1 MSESL
6 PLTAEAAVSARD
18 GELRAFLLR
27 FIGLTLLSGVTIGMN
42 KVLAT
47 LLGLHLHVSNFQL
60 AAISSAETL
69 AMALGTIPAGY
80 ILSRGNPKHLYA
92 GVSLSLALAFCVLPW
107 LPGWQWVALLMFL
120 VGLCISLRIV
130 AMSTVFL
137 VRLPELGQ
145 GKAGWYKGTL
155 ILGMQFLG
163 PLCGNYLIAQL
174 GLKAGFLIS
183 ALMFAILAVLGW
195 HVLPNNTLPNNTLPS
210 NTAPRKPAGQA
221 SLPGAASL
229 RELLR
234 LPIVRVTYLFEILAS
249 FTASSVG
256 VFSILLA
263 IRVLH
268 WPAHHAV
275 WLMAVQGLSCVLVL
289 LFLGRFV
296 LASRHREQLYGGAH
310 LAIMAALLILGLW
323 PDSIAYLA
331 ASVLLG
337 LGLGVNNLVNTD
349 NIARAPVDKARVSAH
364 LTLFGMVGG
373 TAGALAAGRLA
384 DLTGLRNV
392 FLIWLLPWL
401 AAWLAFHGSRWL
413 RRPPP
418 AVSSLAPTTESAP

>member
-1 MSESL
+1 VSESL
-6 PLTAEAAVSARD
+6 PFQPDAAASARE

-195 HVLPNNTLPNNTLPS
+195 QVLPD
-210 NTAPRKPAGQA
+210 NTAPRKQAGQGA
-221 SLPGAASL
+221 LPGAASL

-268 WPAHHAV
+268 WPAHHSV

-296 LASRHREQLYGGAH
+296 LASRYREQLYGGAH

-323 PDSIAYLA
+323 PSSIAYLL

-373 TAGALAAGRLA
+373 TAGALAAGHLA
-384 DLTGLRNV
+384 DVTGLRNV
-392 FLIWLLPWL
+392 FLIWLAPWL
-401 AAWLAFHGSRWL
+401 AAWLCFHGSRWL
-413 RRPPP
+413 RRAPP
-418 AVSSLAPTTESAP
+418 AAIPSLAPTAESTP

>member
-1 MSESL
+1 VSESL
-6 PLTAEAAVSARD
+6 PFQPDAAVSARE

-183 ALMFAILAVLGW
+183 ALMFAMLAVLGW
-195 HVLPNNTLPNNTLPS
+195 HVLPNNTWPD
-210 NTAPRKPAGQA
+210 NTAPRKLGGHAA
-221 SLPGAASL
+221 IPGAASL

-234 LPIVRVTYLFEILAS
+234 LPVVRSTYLFEILAS

-268 WPAHHAV
+268 WPAQHSV
-275 WLMAVQGLSCVLVL
+275 WLMAVQGLSCV
-289 LFLGRFV
+289 
-296 LASRHREQLYGGAH
+296 AGA
-310 LAIMAALLILGLW
+310 AVPGALRAGQPVPRATVW
-323 PDSIAYLA
+323 R
-331 ASVLLG
+331 
-337 LGLGVNNLVNTD
+337 
-349 NIARAPVDKARVSAH
+349 RAPGH
-364 LTLFGMVGG
+364 H
-373 TAGALAAGRLA
+373 GRLA
-384 DLTGLRNV
+384 DPGPVALQHC
-392 FLIWLLPWL
+392 LPGRVR
-401 AAWLAFHGSRWL
+401 AAGPGPGR
-413 RRPPP
+413 
-418 AVSSLAPTTESAP
+418 E

>member
-6 PLTAEAAVSARD
+6 PFRPDAAATARD

-195 HVLPNNTLPNNTLPS
+195 HVLPNNTLPS

-268 WPAHHAV
+268 WSAHHAV

-289 LFLGRFV
+289 LFLGRLV

-392 FLIWLLPWL
+392 FLIWLFPWL

-413 RRPPP
+413 RRTPP

>member
-6 PLTAEAAVSARD
+6 PFQPDTAVSARE

-195 HVLPNNTLPNNTLPS
+195 HVLPNNTLPD
-210 NTAPRKPAGQA
+210 NTAPRQQGSAT

-234 LPIVRVTYLFEILAS
+234 LPVVRSTYLFEILAS

-268 WPAHHAV
+268 WPAHHSV

-296 LASRHREQLYGGAH
+296 LASPYREQLYGGAH

-323 PDSIAYLA
+323 PSSIAYLG

-392 FLIWLLPWL
+392 FLIWLAPWL
-401 AAWLAFHGSRWL
+401 AAWLVFHGSRWL
-413 RRPPP
+413 RRAPP
-418 AVSSLAPTTESAP
+418 AAIPSLAPTAESAP

>member
-6 PLTAEAAVSARD
+6 PLTVDAAISARE

-80 ILSRGNPKHLYA
+80 ILSRGNPRHLYA
-92 GVSLSLALAFCVLPW
+92 CVSLSLALAFCVLPW

-195 HVLPNNTLPNNTLPS
+195 HVLPNNTLPSSTS
-210 NTAPRKPAGQA
+210 PRKHAAHAGV
-221 SLPGAASL
+221 PGAASL
-229 RELLR
+229 GELLC
-234 LPIVRVTYLFEILAS
+234 LPIVRTTYLFEILAS

-296 LASRHREQLYGGAH
+296 LASRYRAQLYAGAH

-323 PDSIAYLA
+323 PSSIAYLA

-392 FLIWLLPWL
+392 FLIWLAPWL
-401 AAWLAFHGSRWL
+401 AAWLVFHCSRWL
-413 RRPPP
+413 RRAPPA
-418 AVSSLAPTTESAP
+418 AVSSLAPTSESAP

>member
-6 PLTAEAAVSARD
+6 PLTVDAAISARE

-80 ILSRGNPKHLYA
+80 ILSRGNPRHLYA
-92 GVSLSLALAFCVLPW
+92 CVSLSLALAFCVLPW

-195 HVLPNNTLPNNTLPS
+195 HVLPNSTLPS
-210 NTAPRKPAGQA
+210 STSPRKHAAHAGV
-221 SLPGAASL
+221 PGAASL
-229 RELLR
+229 GELLCQ
-234 LPIVRVTYLFEILAS
+234 PIVRTTYLFEILAS

-263 IRVLH
+263 MRVLH

-296 LASRHREQLYGGAH
+296 LASRYRAQLYAGAH

-323 PDSIAYLA
+323 PGSIAYLA

-392 FLIWLLPWL
+392 FLIWLAPWL
-401 AAWLAFHGSRWL
+401 AAWLVFHCSRWL
-413 RRPPP
+413 RRAPPA
-418 AVSSLAPTTESAP
+418 AVSSLAPTSESAP

>member
-6 PLTAEAAVSARD
+6 PLTVDAAISARE

-80 ILSRGNPKHLYA
+80 ILSRGNPRHLYA
-92 GVSLSLALAFCVLPW
+92 CVSLSLALAFCVLPW

-195 HVLPNNTLPNNTLPS
+195 HVLPNNTLPS
-210 NTAPRKPAGQA
+210 STAPRKHAAHAGV
-221 SLPGAASL
+221 PGAASL
-229 RELLR
+229 GELLC
-234 LPIVRVTYLFEILAS
+234 LPIVRTTYLFEILAS

-289 LFLGRFV
+289 LFLGQFV
-296 LASRHREQLYGGAH
+296 LASRYRAQLYGGAH

-323 PDSIAYLA
+323 PSSIAYLA

-392 FLIWLLPWL
+392 FLIWLAPWL
-401 AAWLAFHGSRWL
+401 AAWLVFHCSRWL
-413 RRPPP
+413 RRAPPA
-418 AVSSLAPTTESAP
+418 AVSSLAPTSESAP

>member
-6 PLTAEAAVSARD
+6 PLTVDAAISARE

-80 ILSRGNPKHLYA
+80 ILSRGNPRHLYA
-92 GVSLSLALAFCVLPW
+92 CVSLSLALAFCVLPW

-195 HVLPNNTLPNNTLPS
+195 HVLPNNTLPSGTS
-210 NTAPRKPAGQA
+210 PRKHAAHAGV
-221 SLPGAASL
+221 PGAASL

-234 LPIVRVTYLFEILAS
+234 QPIVRTTYLFEILAS

-263 IRVLH
+263 MRVLH

-296 LASRHREQLYGGAH
+296 LASSYRAQLYAGAH

-323 PDSIAYLA
+323 PGSIAYLA

-392 FLIWLLPWL
+392 FLIWLAPWL
-401 AAWLAFHGSRWL
+401 AAWLVFHCSRWL
-413 RRPPP
+413 RRAPPA
-418 AVSSLAPTTESAP
+418 AVSSLAPTSESAP

>member
-6 PLTAEAAVSARD
+6 PFQPDAAASARE

-80 ILSRGNPKHLYA
+80 ILSRGNPRHLYA
-92 GVSLSLALAFCVLPW
+92 CVSLSLALAFCVLPW

-195 HVLPNNTLPNNTLPS
+195 HVLPNNTLPSGTS
-210 NTAPRKPAGQA
+210 PRKHAAHAGV
-221 SLPGAASL
+221 PGAASL
-229 RELLR
+229 RELLCQ
-234 LPIVRVTYLFEILAS
+234 PIVRTTYLFEILAS

-263 IRVLH
+263 MRVLH

-296 LASRHREQLYGGAH
+296 LASRYRAQLYAGAH

-323 PDSIAYLA
+323 PGSIAYLA

-392 FLIWLLPWL
+392 FLIWLAPWL
-401 AAWLAFHGSRWL
+401 AAWLVFHGSRWL
-413 RRPPP
+413 RRAPP
-418 AVSSLAPTTESAP
+418 AAIPSLAPTAESAP

>member
-413 RRPPP
+413 RRTPP

>member
-6 PLTAEAAVSARD
+6 PLTVEAATNARD

-60 AAISSAETL
+60 AMISSAETL

-195 HVLPNNTLPNNTLPS
+195 HVLPNNTLPGS
-210 NTAPRKPAGQA
+210 TAPRKQA
-221 SLPGAASL
+221 AHSSPPGAASL

-234 LPIVRVTYLFEILAS
+234 LPIVRSTYLFEILAS

-289 LFLGRFV
+289 LFLGRCV
-296 LASRHREQLYGGAH
+296 LASRCREQLYGGAH

-392 FLIWLLPWL
+392 FLIWLFPWL
-401 AAWLAFHGSRWL
+401 AAWLAFHGSRWQ
-413 RRPPP
+413 RRAAPP
-418 AVSSLAPTTESAP
+418 AVSSLAPTSESAP

>member
-1 MSESL
+1 MSKSL
-6 PLTAEAAVSARD
+6 PLQPDAAASARE

-60 AAISSAETL
+60 ATISSAETL

-92 GVSLSLALAFCVLPW
+92 AVSLSLALAFCVLPW

-195 HVLPNNTLPNNTLPS
+195 QVLPD
-210 NTAPRKPAGQA
+210 NTAPRKQAGQGA
-221 SLPGAASL
+221 PPGAASL

-234 LPIVRVTYLFEILAS
+234 LPIVRSTYLFEILAS

-268 WPAHHAV
+268 WPAHHSV

-323 PDSIAYLA
+323 PSSIAYLA

-373 TAGALAAGRLA
+373 AVGSLFGALFKLGAPVYGVTGIPAIPAVKAMVRRFDLA
-384 DLTGLRNV
+384 TCRD
-392 FLIWLLPWL
+392 L
-401 AAWLAFHGSRWL
+401 AAR
-413 RRPPP
+413 
-418 AVSSLAPTTESAP
+418 AVECSTPHEVRALVPMDEN